1 MGKQLLVFVFAVCA
15 AVAGWSQSPAHISPD
30 SATIYLYRAK
40 DIIERGYRFRV
51 NAGPRF
57 RIGPEE
63 VREIKVPAGPVEIS
77 ARLWGLNPTM
87 YAFFVEAGST
97 HYLRVHDCVNRAE
110 FSEGSIEI
118 LEVTERMFSRDL
130 ALLYAPKGGAA
141 VSEKST
147 ATVYLYRAQF
157 PRLINFNVQ
166 VNGQSTIALSRQKVD
181 TLHLQPGHHVFQVD
195 VFSRLGSD
203 FTLDLREGEVVY
215 LRVYEDYEAA
225 RLRNRLSFVEV
236 TASAFRRDPR

>member
-1 MGKQLLVFVFAVCA
+1 MEKQLLIFALAVCA
-15 AVAGWSQSPAHISPD
+15 AIAGWSQSPAQVSSD

-63 VREIKVPAGPVEIS
+63 VREIKVPAGLVEIS
-77 ARLWGLNPTM
+77 ARLWGLNPAI

-97 HYLRVHDCVNRAE
+97 HYLRVHDCVDLTE
-110 FSEGSIEI
+110 LSEGSIEI
-118 LEVTERMFSRDL
+118 LEVTERMFTRDL
-130 ALLYAPKGGAA
+130 ALIYAPKDDTA
-141 VSEKST
+141 VAEKST

-157 PRLINFNVQ
+157 PRLRNFNVQ
-166 VNGQSTIALSRQKVD
+166 VNGQSTIALSRQEVD
-181 TLHLQPGHHVFQVD
+181 TLYLQPGRHVFQVN
-195 VFSRLGSD
+195 VFSKLGSD
-203 FTLDLREGEVVY
+203 FTLDLQAGEVVY
-215 LRVYEDYEAA
+215 LRIYESYEAA